1 MTSSKRV
8 EATVV
13 VPCLNGGRVLG
24 ACLAALD
31 AQTVRDSLRVIVAD
45 GGSIDNSVARAR
57 EAADDVVTTTDP
69 GIWGPRNAGLAATTT
84 PFYLGLDADCVPSPA
99 WAELLIEALRGA
111 PADVIATGG
120 RCEPFPTDDRWA
132 LRDDATPHPAF
143 GPRGPLYVNGGNG
156 CYRTELLRRLGGF
169 PAYDAEDAALGAVA
183 RAAGLRYLYVPSAT
197 VQHRNPEGWHA
208 YARNARKVGRYA
220 AQFDSGPWRAHLIRT
235 RLRMLGGA
243 LKPAMRGDVFES
255 VALLTRAFAGGVGV
269 IDVRRSRS

>member
-1 MTSSKRV
+1 MTSSSRV

-45 GGSIDNSVARAR
+45 GGSIDDSVARAR

-84 PFYLGLDADCVPSPA
+84 PFYLGLDADCVPSPT

-143 GPRGPLYVNGGNG
+143 GPSRSAVRQRRQRVLPDGSPAELGRIPCLRRRGRCARGEGSCGRPPLRLRAVGDRSTPQPRGMAGVCAKRSEGRSVRGPV
-156 CYRTELLRRLGGF
+156 RHR
-169 PAYDAEDAALGAVA
+169 AVA
-183 RAAGLRYLYVPSAT
+183 CPP
-197 VQHRNPEGWHA
+197 HPHA
-208 YARNARKVGRYA
+208 SPDG
-220 AQFDSGPWRAHLIRT
+220 
-235 RLRMLGGA
+235 
-243 LKPAMRGDVFES
+243 
-255 VALLTRAFAGGVGV
+255 
-269 IDVRRSRS
+269 RRSSEARHAR